1 MFCVY
6 WEYTSVVSELP
17 YDKNTPQYACH
28 LAVLHHVYVTI
39 LFSRITDSTLSPDDY
54 NLEFLPVKDTKR
66 WQEMANVSTLR
77 IGEWSAI
84 HL

>member
-1 MFCVY
+1 MLCMNCLTTKIPHNMHVT
-6 WEYTSVVSELP
+6 W
-17 YDKNTPQYACH
+17 Q
-28 LAVLHHVYVTI
+28 AVLHHVYVTI

-54 NLEFLPVKDTKR
+54 NLELLPVEDTKR

-77 IGEWSAI
+77 IGVWSAI